1 MKSTIISIIKAMA
14 SFAMAFFGIVIL
26 GKKSPNIKDAGVE
39 T

>member
-1 MKSTIISIIKAMA
+1 MKTIISIIKAMA
-14 SFAMAFFGIVIL
+14 EIAIAFFGIVNL